1 MLERSMAGAAG
12 GHGSAMQIRP
22 GVANERAATLRHGL
36 KDLRADIKQ
45 ETAMAQRDLAL
56 ERLQEMVG
64 KLVAVLGTAS
74 RRPQRPA
81 GSVPVGDY

>member
-1 MLERSMAGAAG
+1 MTLADLHDAGAVG
-12 GHGSAMQIRP
+12 R
-22 GVANERAATLRHGL
+22 L
-36 KDLRADIKQ
+36 
-45 ETAMAQRDLAL
+45 ETAMVQRDL

>member
-1 MLERSMAGAAG
+1 MAGAAG
-12 GHGSAMQIRP
+12 GHGSAMQIRLD
-22 GVANERAATLRHGL
+22 VASERATTLRHGL

-45 ETAMAQRDLAL
+45 ETAMAQRDL

-74 RRPQRPA
+74 RRQQRPT

>member
-1 MLERSMAGAAG
+1 MAGAAG
-12 GHGSAMQIRP
+12 GHGSAMQIRLD
-22 GVANERAATLRHGL
+22 VASERATTLRHGL
-36 KDLRADIKQ
+36 KDPRADIKQ
-45 ETAMAQRDLAL
+45 ETAMAQRDL

>member
-1 MLERSMAGAAG
+1 MAGAAG

-45 ETAMAQRDLAL
+45 ETAMAQRDL

-64 KLVAVLGTAS
+64 KLVAVLGAAS
-74 RRPQRPA
+74 RRQQRPA

>member
-1 MLERSMAGAAG
+1 MAGAAG
-12 GHGSAMQIRP
+12 GHGSAMQIRLD
-22 GVANERAATLRHGL
+22 VASERATTLRHGL

-45 ETAMAQRDLAL
+45 ETAMAQRDL

-74 RRPQRPA
+74 RRPLRPT

>member
-1 MLERSMAGAAG
+1 MAGAAG
-12 GHGSAMQIRP
+12 GHGSAMQIRLD
-22 GVANERAATLRHGL
+22 VASERATTLRHGL

-45 ETAMAQRDLAL
+45 ETAMAQRDL

-74 RRPQRPA
+74 RRPAACR
-81 GSVPVGDY
+81 SVITKVNPKP